1 MIGVMLVRTL
11 GWVVLRGLVG
21 VIGLGPSPDA
31 KDVEI
36 VVLRHQ
42 LAVLGR
48 QVKRPPTPSD
58 HLVLAWLARRLPR
71 ERWSVFLV
79 TPATLLRVAPGTG
92 GRPLE
97 VSVSR

>member
-1 MIGVMLVRTL
+1 
-11 GWVVLRGLVG
+11 
-21 VIGLGPSPDA
+21 
-31 KDVEI
+31 VEI

-48 QVKRPPTPSD
+48 QVKRPRYTPSD
-58 HLVLAWLARRLPR
+58 RLVLAWSARRLPR

-92 GRPLE
+92 ARPLE
-97 VSVSR
+97 VSVCR